1 MIELNLFQ
9 RLLEDPMYK
18 KHTENLS
25 DEEREQIE
33 EYMKTFMDS
42 MQDNLLSPFASVA
55 NNDKTKKEFNELLKK
70 RQGKKGK

>member
-25 DEEREQIE
+25 DEERDQLEA
-33 EYMKTFMDS
+33 YMKKFMDT
-42 MQDNLLSPFASVA
+42 MQESVLSPFASVA
-55 NNDKTKKEFNELLKK
+55 NNEKAKEELAKLLE
-70 RQGKKGK
+70 KKGK